1 MKAKPTFEEF
11 MKSWSNMAYRRR
23 IVAFYQFAIERS
35 LNLGN
40 GSNQTMSV
48 PENPDPKLI
57 YNYFYGNPL
66 QLNADED
73 QSLFWD
79 DVASRP
85 YATIPICKEGEYGLL
100 CIRQRYSRR

>member
-1 MKAKPTFEEF
+1 MKANPTFDEF

-35 LNLGN
+35 LNLRN
-40 GSNQTMSV
+40 SSSRVVST
-48 PENPDPKLI
+48 PTYPDPRLI

-73 QSLFWD
+73 QSIFWD

-85 YATIPICKEGEYGLL
+85 YVTIPSL
-100 CIRQRYSRR
+100 QR

>member
-1 MKAKPTFEEF
+1 MKANPTFEEF
-11 MKSWSNMAYRRR
+11 MDEWSNLVYRRR
-23 IVAFYQFAIERS
+23 IVAIYRFAIEQS

-40 GSNQTMSV
+40 GSQFKYSV
-48 PENPDPKLI
+48 PENPNPRLV

-73 QSLFWD
+73 QSIFWD

-85 YATIPICKEGEYGLL
+85 YVTIPSL
-100 CIRQRYSRR
+100 QR